1 MRVRKYVC
9 ERDREK
15 ERDRELVSVFM
26 FCIDILYYLI
36 YYIICP

>member
-15 ERDRELVSVFM
+15 ERDRELVSVFLC
-26 FCIDILYYLI
+26 FVLI
-36 YYIICP
+36 YYII